1 MKHRNKGFTLVEIVV
16 SIALGSVVLAIL
28 GTMILTSSDFLSGT
42 SDSDLD
48 KRCVD
53 SCVEFVRDQIE
64 YSTDV
69 RIIENKGLDNYPVEG
84 EDNWHCFYIK
94 NHILYRD
101 DSPVFDDSFYNHKQL
116 EILVKDDYKNN
127 MRVDFTYHLN
137 DSDGEKAYGN
147 RDTIVFLN
155 ITEKV
160 NNEQGLYVSENVSLD
175 ANKSFSEKGNYAI
188 YYKKSLKTNHS
199 SDKPSDNPSSNV
211 ITGTVKDQEQLIT
224 SINNRGTYKLE
235 SRYKYGDYVYHDGTW
250 YIWLANWELWIADQ
264 NSFDRYEPG
273 TTYTNTAHYWKKIDS
288 NWDVNSGYQIG
299 DIITYKGK
307 YYKCRKNTAMGQ
319 TSIEFNPEV
328 NYSWSEQNIWIEI
341 NQFNSSEPNLI
352 ETKQDDSLVNKRKQ
366 LIIKKLNN
374 IDLNEVE
381 TYSNNKSYAIGSI
394 VKIKYG
400 NTSVYDYYIK
410 LFDNLGMPK
419 KKVFNNLTQ
428 RYEVAWQRISVDYDI
443 NSAYIE
449 DDAVYSSF
457 YQNYMIVTDKAGQRY
472 HYDESGKYVSL
483 DPDNKGNINYY
494 IPLINCYNNATPL
507 NGFYYNYWWQSFN

>member
-28 GTMILTSSDFLSGT
+28 GTMILTSSNFLSGT

-175 ANKSFSEKGNYAI
+175 ANKSFSKKGNYAI

-199 SDKPSDNPSSNV
+199 SDKPSGGNDYIKS
-211 ITGTVKDQEQLIT
+211 GTVADLIFNLNYDN
-224 SINNRGTYKLE
+224 SRGYFNSSFHYNK
-235 SRYKYGDYVYHDGTW
+235 GDYVYYDGYW
-250 YIWLANWELWIADQ
+250 WMKNAKNDSPAKPGESGSAWERIDKNYRVGENSSYLKDDIVVYNGQYYKCVTDNYAWTNPELCKNPPVSKDDNQYNYQWEKITEQEAKSKEYEKVYSYNENMVIKRYLPSDIKVSDVNPNSIAL
-264 NSFDRYEPG
+264 Y
-273 TTYTNTAHYWKKIDS
+273 DS
-288 NWDVNSGYQIG
+288 NKVYTVG
-299 DIITYKGK
+299 DIVKLELNNTGYYLK
-307 YYKCRKNTAMGQ
+307 YYKAFNANTSGLAPGVVPENGWILIENDYYS
-319 TSIEFNPEV
+319 TSAYAVGDYVIGNNGGLHNDRFVFYVPKY
-328 NYSWSEQNIWIEI
+328 NYVDNLENTLNLLKSI
-341 NQFNSSEPNLI
+341 NQYTNY
-352 ETKQDDSLVNKRKQ
+352 ETP
-366 LIIKKLNN
+366 
-374 IDLNEVE
+374 
-381 TYSNNKSYAIGSI
+381 YS
-394 VKIKYG
+394 
-400 NTSVYDYYIK
+400 YY
-410 LFDNLGMPK
+410 F
-419 KKVFNNLTQ
+419 
-428 RYEVAWQRISVDYDI
+428 RI
-443 NSAYIE
+443 
-449 DDAVYSSF
+449 
-457 YQNYMIVTDKAGQRY
+457 
-472 HYDESGKYVSL
+472 
-483 DPDNKGNINYY
+483 
-494 IPLINCYNNATPL
+494 YNNDSTYINKFWTII
-507 NGFYYNYWWQSFN
+507 NGW